1 MNFIDGACLLEGETR
16 DQAPLWL
23 TEVLGSWNCSRHF
36 SATSGRNCV
45 PPCKNVSALRRGCL
59 KTLDFLVRVS
69 SWVSANMACN
79 QCEGNAEIT
88 TSIMCAVPLR

>member
-1 MNFIDGACLLEGETR
+1 
-16 DQAPLWL
+16 
-23 TEVLGSWNCSRHF
+23 
-36 SATSGRNCV
+36 
-45 PPCKNVSALRRGCL
+45 LRRGCL